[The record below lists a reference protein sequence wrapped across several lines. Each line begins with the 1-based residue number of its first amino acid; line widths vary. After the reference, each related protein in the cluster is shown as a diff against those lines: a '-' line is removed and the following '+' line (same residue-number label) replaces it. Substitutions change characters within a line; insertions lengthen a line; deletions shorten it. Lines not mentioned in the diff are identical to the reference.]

1 MILCSLALQT
11 FQNEAFKCV
20 LMSVYVMSAHTQP
33 CIIAQTWEGEF
44 H

>member
-1 MILCSLALQT
+1 MILYSLALQT

-20 LMSVYVMSAHTQP
+20 LMSVHIMAARKHP
-33 CIIAQTWEGEF
+33 CINAQTLEGEF